1 MENEE
6 NGVAKFS
13 AWIRKLPL
21 TSALFA
27 SSLGFGVVLVCLLGN
42 ALITERFETV
52 NVTKVILRQIEL
64 IAIAFLFAY
73 LIRRRQGDK
82 WTNRHWSAVFLLLL
96 AQSWYGVA
104 LAAGTYDLLI
114 IIFSG
119 K

>member
-64 IAIAFLFAY
+64 IAMRFPRLFVFQEVAVM
-73 LIRRRQGDK
+73 LPV
-82 WTNRHWSAVFLLLL
+82 SA
-96 AQSWYGVA
+96 A
-104 LAAGTYDLLI
+104 DR
-114 IIFSG
+114 
-119 K
+119 